1 MGEDWRARV
10 LYEIEP
16 TPAED
21 QAVQEDAR
29 ALENAVEAFLE
40 EKGWTG
46 EARVEGSLAK
56 GTYLAGDADMDCF
69 VAFPPDVDR
78 AELERRAR
86 AMGGILPDAVV
97 AYAEHPYAEGTW
109 RGQDTE
115 IVPCYDLDDAS
126 QLKSAV
132 DRTRFHTNY
141 VNERLD
147 DGTRRETRLSKAF
160 LRGVEVYGAE
170 ESVLGFSGYLAEL
183 LVLGLG
189 GFEDVLA
196 WAREGFPHPLEPGPE
211 AQRRFEEDPLVVV
224 DPVDPTR
231 NAAAAVARSSL
242 VRLREAAAAFWADP
256 GPRFFGDP
264 PQPRLEPEEA
274 HDRCQ
279 ARGTRPLAV
288 EIPTPDEELAD
299 PVHAQLRRA
308 LTLAVEEIERKQVPV
323 AASALH
329 VETDDEGR
337 PETGWLLVE
346 AEEQPLQ
353 EPLLHEGPPVHVG
366 DHADSFRESWED
378 EPRAA
383 GPVFEEDGHLFVRI
397 EREAVSLMTIVEP
410 HLRGAK
416 AGKVVDRAIE
426 DDAVLALEGP
436 QAVARA
442 PEEPLGR
449 LLDRRPPWERASQ

>member
-1 MGEDWRARV
+1 
-10 LYEIEP
+10 
-16 TPAED
+16 
-21 QAVQEDAR
+21 
-29 ALENAVEAFLE
+29 
-40 EKGWTG
+40 
-46 EARVEGSLAK
+46 
-56 GTYLAGDADMDCF
+56 
-69 VAFPPDVDR
+69 
-78 AELERRAR
+78 
-86 AMGGILPDAVV
+86 
-97 AYAEHPYAEGTW
+97 
-109 RGQDTE
+109 
-115 IVPCYDLDDAS
+115 
-126 QLKSAV
+126 
-132 DRTRFHTNY
+132 
-141 VNERLD
+141 
-147 DGTRRETRLSKAF
+147 
-160 LRGVEVYGAE
+160 
-170 ESVLGFSGYLAEL
+170 
-183 LVLGLG
+183 
-189 GFEDVLA
+189 
-196 WAREGFPHPLEPGPE
+196 
-211 AQRRFEEDPLVVV
+211 
-224 DPVDPTR
+224 
-231 NAAAAVARSSL
+231 
-242 VRLREAAAAFWADP
+242 
-256 GPRFFGDP
+256 
-264 PQPRLEPEEA
+264 
-274 HDRCQ
+274 
-279 ARGTRPLAV
+279 
-288 EIPTPDEELAD
+288 
-299 PVHAQLRRA
+299 VHAQLRRA

-449 LLDRRPPWERASQ
+449 LLDRRRPWERASQ